1 MPSRLVNLRR
11 TLSWSDFG
19 QPRPGADP
27 PPGVVTT
34 AAQTRAT
41 HSHSMNVEMVPGT
54 RPPAYRPSDSVTVT
68 VMLQSGQM
76 FVNAWVFRQSSSFQD
91 TILHHEQGHYDLVA
105 LFCRDMFI
113 ELMDLK
119 TQTFARGNAP
129 VQAAQQILT
138 RYDRLIA
145 SVHTLYDHDA
155 QHGRVPAQQT
165 RWDGFIQ
172 SAFTQ
177 PRNPPVSAPD
187 GTPYKVPLLDCLRRG
202 GVSI

>member
-11 TLSWSDFG
+11 ALSWSDFG

-27 PPGVVTT
+27 PPGVVAT

-54 RPPAYRPSDSVTVT
+54 RPPAYRLGDSVTVT
-68 VMLQSGQM
+68 VMLQQGQM

-119 TQTFARGNAP
+119 TQTFPRGNAP

-145 SVHTLYDHDA
+145 SVHTLYDNDA
-155 QHGRVPAQQT
+155 KHGRVPAQQT

-177 PRNPPVSAPD
+177 SRNPPVSAPD
-187 GTPYKVPLLDCLRRG
+187 GTPYKVPLLDCLRSG